1 MNARAV
7 APGTTLAGRYR
18 IEDLVGETA
27 GSRTWRASDVVLNRS
42 VGVQILP
49 ADDPRCAAF
58 LDAARRST
66 AVTDPRFLRV
76 LDCAEDEDGITYT
89 IREWARTVPLTVVLA
104 EGPLPN
110 RRAATLVAEVADA
123 MAAAHE
129 AGVYHRRLDLTTVH
143 VKDTG
148 AVRISGLG
156 SDHALRSPERAP
168 AQRSGEDTGE
178 TAMRPSAETG
188 TAAVYAAELE
198 DVRAIGRILYACLVA
213 RWPGARDTGLPP
225 APTEHGRLLR
235 PRQVR
240 AGVSRDIDTVADRI
254 LGTPPLHHQLP
265 LVTARDVAVELTL
278 VGEDEL
284 LLDDTQSSLVDMVPV
299 NATGLGGATLDPPPA
314 LLPAS
319 RPRATA
325 PPPPVEPPEAGASR
339 RAVRSAIRTHRQLL
353 GVGVALL
360 VLLAASLAYV
370 VGRETAQGDNGPGP
384 PPRTAGPQV
393 AATPGDDQ
401 TRANTQV
408 GRLVPQD
415 VSDFD
420 PNGSDGENP
429 ELAALAVDGDPETAW
444 TTVEYYQ
451 TTPELRKDGVGLL
464 VDLGREREI
473 ASYDALFTGAPT
485 SYELYAAPAGTR
497 EAPTSIEELG
507 DPFETNTVSDSDEEQ
522 RVDLFPRVTARYV
535 VLWLTSL
542 PEKEPGTYQGAVRE
556 LKLEEVVS

>member
-1 MNARAV
+1 
-7 APGTTLAGRYR
+7 LAGRYR

-27 GSRTWRASDVVLNRS
+27 GSRTWRASDSVLNRS
-42 VGVQILP
+42 VGVQILA
-49 ADDPRCAAF
+49 ADDPRSAAF
-58 LDAARRST
+58 LDAVRRST

-110 RRAATLVAEVADA
+110 RRAATLVAEIAEA

-129 AGVYHRRLDLTTVH
+129 VGVYHRRLDLTTVH

-156 SDHALRSPERAP
+156 SDHVLRSPERAP

-178 TAMRPSAETG
+178 TAIRSSAETG

-254 LGTPPLHHQLP
+254 LGTPPLHHLMP
-265 LVTARDVAVELTL
+265 LVTARDVATELAL

-284 LLDDTQSSLVDMVPV
+284 LLDDTQSSLVDMVAV
-299 NATGLGGATLDPPPA
+299 SATGIGGPTLDPPPA

-325 PPPPVEPPEAGASR
+325 PPRPVEPPEAGASR
-339 RAVRSAIRTHRQLL
+339 RAMRSAIRTHRQLL

-370 VGRETAQGDNGPGP
+370 VGRETAQGNNAPGPGP
-384 PPRTAGPQV
+384 RVAG
-393 AATPGDDQ
+393 ATQPSQGQ
-401 TRANTQV
+401 TRGNTEV
-408 GRLVPQD
+408 GRLEPAAVR
-415 VSDFD
+415 DFD
-420 PNGSDGENP
+420 PRGSDGEHP
-429 ELAALAVDGDPETAW
+429 ELAPFAADGDPDTAW

-451 TTPELRKDGVGLL
+451 TGPELGKDGVGVLI
-464 VDLGREREI
+464 DLGREREI
-473 ASYDALFTGAPT
+473 YSYDALFGGPT
-485 SYELYAAPAGTR
+485 SYELYAAQPGTQS
-497 EAPTSIEELG
+497 APTDIDELG
-507 DPFETNTVSDSDEEQ
+507 EPFASNTVSGSDDEQ
-522 RVDLFPRVTARYV
+522 EVGLSPHVTARYV

-542 PEKEPGTYQGAVRE
+542 PEEAPGTYQGVVRE
-556 LKLEEVVS
+556 LRLEGAVS

>member
-1 MNARAV
+1 
-7 APGTTLAGRYR
+7 
-18 IEDLVGETA
+18 
-27 GSRTWRASDVVLNRS
+27 
-42 VGVQILP
+42 VQILA
-49 ADDPRCAAF
+49 ADDPRCGAF

-76 LDCAEDEDGITYT
+76 LDCAENENGITYT

-110 RRAATLVAEVADA
+110 RRAATLVAEIADA
-123 MAAAHE
+123 MSAAHE
-129 AGVYHRRLDLTTVH
+129 MGVYHRRLDLTTVH

-148 AVRISGLG
+148 AVRISGLA

-178 TAMRPSAETG
+178 TAIRPGADTA

-240 AGVSRDIDTVADRI
+240 AGVSRDIDTVVDRI
-254 LGTPPLHHQLP
+254 LGTPPRHHLLP
-265 LVTARDVAVELTL
+265 LVTARDVATELAL

-284 LLDDTQSSLVDMVPV
+284 LLDDTQSSVVDMVAV
-299 NATGLGGATLDPPPA
+299 NATGLGGATMDSPPA

-325 PPPPVEPPEAGASR
+325 PPPPVEPPEAGATR
-339 RAVRSAIRTHRQLL
+339 RAMRSAIRTHRQLL

-370 VGRETAQGDNGPGP
+370 VGRQTAQGDNGPGP
-384 PPRTAGPQV
+384 APRASDSSATTTASQ
-393 AATPGDDQ
+393 DQ
-401 TRANTQV
+401 TRTNTEV
-408 GRLVPQD
+408 ARLEPQA

-429 ELAALAVDGDPETAW
+429 ELAAFAADGDPETAW

-451 TTPELRKDGVGLL
+451 TKPELGKDGVGVLI
-464 VDLGREREI
+464 DLGREREI
-473 ASYDALFTGAPT
+473 VSYDALFTGAPT
-485 SYELYAAPAGTR
+485 SYELYAAPSGTQ
-497 EAPTSIEELG
+497 EPPTDIKELG
-507 DPFETNTVSDSDEEQ
+507 DPFETNTVSDSGGAKQ
-522 RVDLFPRVTARYV
+522 VDLFPDVTARYV

-542 PEKEPGTYQGAVRE
+542 PEKAPGTYQGVVRE
-556 LKLEEVVS
+556 LKLERVVS